1 MSPETLRDMLTTNFV
16 QLRLRQELPP
26 DMAELSRT
34 ALSAIPHITDIDEL
48 GALAYEAR
56 GQLDLD
62 LSHSAYSS
70 FWFAALCKR
79 LLRHAKNQIPA

>member
-1 MSPETLRDMLTTNFV
+1 MSPEMLRDMLTTNFV

-48 GALAYEAR
+48 EALAYEAR
-56 GQLDLD
+56 GQLDL
-62 LSHSAYSS
+62 SHNAYSS
-70 FWFAALCKR
+70 FWFMILCEKI
-79 LLRHAKNQIPA
+79 LRHAKDSISA

>member
-1 MSPETLRDMLTTNFV
+1 MSSETLRDMLTTNFV

-48 GALAYEAR
+48 VVLACEAR
-56 GQLDLD
+56 IQLALG
-62 LSHSAYSS
+62 HSAFSS
-70 FWFAALCKR
+70 FWFAALR
-79 LLRHAKNQIPA
+79 EGLLRHAKNQVSA

>member
-1 MSPETLRDMLTTNFV
+1 MSPETLREELTTNFV

-48 GALAYEAR
+48 GVLAYEAR
-56 GQLDLD
+56 SQLALD
-62 LSHSAYSS
+62 HSAFSS
-70 FWFAALCKR
+70 FWFMTFCEK
-79 LLRHAKNQIPA
+79 LLLHAKDSISA

>member
-1 MSPETLRDMLTTNFV
+1 MSPKTLRGMLTTNFV

-48 GALAYEAR
+48 GVLAYEAR
-56 GQLDLD
+56 SQLALG
-62 LSHSAYSS
+62 HSAFNS
-70 FWFAALCKR
+70 FWFTSLCEKI
-79 LLRHAKNQIPA
+79 LRHAKDSISA

>member
-1 MSPETLRDMLTTNFV
+1 MSPEMLRDMLTTNFV

-48 GALAYEAR
+48 GVLACEAR
-56 GQLDLD
+56 SQLALGRFN
-62 LSHSAYSS
+62 SAYSS
-70 FWFAALCKR
+70 FWFMTLCKR
-79 LLRHAKNQIPA
+79 LLRHAKNQVSA